1 MGDRLTAPEGSGK
14 STVRGR
20 ILGVGGFRLGVF
32 RVAPAG
38 PEAA

>member
-1 MGDRLTAPEGSGK
+1 MGDRLTAPAVSGK
-14 STVRGR
+14 PTVRGG
-20 ILGVGGFRLGVF
+20 ILGVGGCLLRLF